1 MLEEKI
7 TVKSEEGLHTRPAN
21 RFVQLVKQF
30 TCAVVISKGEKEA
43 PGKSLLKIMKMGVVQ
58 GDEVT
63 LFCDGPDEDAAMNA
77 LKELLIKGPVEA
89 GEPA

>member
-1 MLEEKI
+1 
-7 TVKSEEGLHTRPAN
+7 
-21 RFVQLVKQF
+21 
-30 TCAVVISKGEKEA
+30 
-43 PGKSLLKIMKMGVVQ
+43 MKMGVVQ